1 MARQHGI
8 ITTITGL
15 TGSVVLNNL
24 TYSNAVEISEARNE
38 KGYITDRKA
47 YSKKT
52 TVRGDGLLDA
62 GEIPVTAID
71 SGATITISD
80 KEYLVESCDITESNT
95 DYAKISFSA
104 VRADECT
111 VEGYKTPSAESA
123 G

>member
-52 TVRGDGLLDA
+52 TVRGDGLLDT

-71 SGATITISD
+71 SGATITISG

-111 VEGYKTPSAESA
+111 VEGYKAPSAEPA